1 MARKRIPGSR
11 PGLIYCENCGE
22 EYSSSY
28 RRCPFC
34 AEYEAELNDTTGKRV
49 VRSKLRGGGY
59 KKKSKPGRIISG
71 ILSLLV
77 IAALIWLIVTKLVPL
92 IQQGHLAGSI
102 DPDTLPSAS
111 IAPKPTPDTTPEP
124 TPEVSPEPTPE
135 TTPTPTP
142 VPTPAV
148 TPDNTGGGDVVA
160 VPNNATDI
168 SLNKTEF
175 AFSNKYPYPVT
186 LKVILYPYGT
196 TGEVTWSSNDDAIAT
211 VDENGVV
218 THGSN
223 TGIAII
229 TATLYNGETATCKV
243 YNYATTG

>member
-77 IAALIWLIVTKLVPL
+77 IAALIWLIVTQLVPL
-92 IQQGHLAGSI
+92 IQQGHFAGTI
-102 DPDTLPSAS
+102 DPDNLPSAS
-111 IAPKPTPDTTPEP
+111 LPPISTPSP
-124 TPEVSPEPTPE
+124 SPEPTPE
-135 TTPTPTP
+135 ASPAPTPEVTPTPAPT
-142 VPTPAV
+142 PTPAV
-148 TPDNTGGGDVVA
+148 TPDNSGGGDVVA
-160 VPNNATDI
+160 VPNNAT
-168 SLNKTEF
+168 SLTLNKSEF

-186 LKVILYPYGT
+186 LKVILYPYGA
-196 TGEVTWSSNDDAIAT
+196 TGEVTWSSSDNAIAT
-211 VDENGVV
+211 VDETGKVS
-218 THGSN
+218 HGTN
-223 TGIAII
+223 TGTAII

-243 YNYATTG
+243 YNYATNG

>member
-1 MARKRIPGSR
+1 MARKRTPGSR

-34 AEYEAELNDTTGKRV
+34 AEFEAELNDTTGKRV

-59 KKKSKPGRIISG
+59 KKKSKPGQIISG

-77 IAALIWLIVTKLVPL
+77 IAALVWLIVTKLVPL
-92 IQQGHLAGSI
+92 IQQGHQAGSI
-102 DPDTLPSAS
+102 DPDTLPSVS
-111 IAPKPTPDTTPEP
+111 LPPISTPSP
-124 TPEVSPEPTPE
+124 SPEPTPE
-135 TTPTPTP
+135 ASPEATPEATPTPT
-142 VPTPAV
+142 V
-148 TPDNTGGGDVVA
+148 TPDNSGGGDVVA

-168 SLNKTEF
+168 SIAAAITGSTEF
-175 AFSNKYPYPVT
+175 SISSKHPYPVT
-186 LKVILYPYGT
+186 LKVTLYPYGA
-196 TGEVTWSSNDDAIAT
+196 TGEVTWSSSDDSIAT

-218 THGSN
+218 RHGTN
-223 TGIAII
+223 TGTAII

-243 YNYATTG
+243 YNHVTSD